1 MNSSMSSQS
10 MTHRAF
16 AVVNQ
21 AVSQRPA
28 AGTVVSQANIP
39 AGTVA
44 MVDTS
49 MKVLATM
56 PATGQVA
63 FVYGLGAM
71 KPLIKTQFMDVT
83 KLVLTKA
90 KFQPATEQV
99 TTIGYAGS
107 GTNNFPTI
115 NSGDFGIYI
124 RQEQEDNMFGGNCS
138 HWLPMV
144 GQFNT
149 SAASSPREF
158 GIRAV
163 DAIWASAKGW
173 KQEITNSRPSY
184 CRIELIT
191 NGTPVAIAQTA
202 SVVTDSAQVTFSAA
216 PAGLVVGDLFT
227 LGGSDTYEV
236 KSISGSV
243 VTMTTK
249 YRGATA
255 SGVAAAEVTATA
267 TLFGIRFT
275 GIANEFDRI
284 MYKDYTK
291 NTFDVFVT
299 RESAPVD
306 LGKVTSV
313 TAKNGVGVWELASI
327 EELDSMYATSQG
339 TLAGFIP
346 NQEPPKFVV
355 DGGKYSIIDVKWVN
369 ELAGNQQIGYTGQTF
384 GHVRFLLELGGAN
397 TLVAGSQGD
406 QLAET
411 ILGTA
416 YATGDLDA

>member
-1 MNSSMSSQS
+1 MSSQN

-21 AVSQRPA
+21 AVSLRPA
-28 AGTVVSQANIP
+28 AGTVVNQTNVP
-39 AGTVA
+39 AGVVCL
-44 MVDTS
+44 VDTS
-49 MKVLATM
+49 MKVLAAM
-56 PATGQVA
+56 PASGQVA
-63 FVYGLGAM
+63 FVYSVGSQ
-71 KPLIKTQFMDVT
+71 KPLIKTQFMDAS
-83 KLVLTKA
+83 KLTLTKQ
-90 KFQPATEQV
+90 KFQAAVEQV

-107 GTNNFPTI
+107 GTGNMPVV
-115 NSGDFGIYI
+115 NSADFGIYI

-144 GQFNT
+144 GQFST
-149 SAASSPREF
+149 SATSSAKEF
-158 GIRAV
+158 AMRAA

-173 KQEITNSRPSY
+173 KQEITNARPSY
-184 CRIELIT
+184 CRIEVIT

-202 SVVTDSAQVTFSAA
+202 SPVTDSAEVTFSAA
-216 PAGLVVGDLFT
+216 PAGLVAGDLFT
-227 LGGSDTYEV
+227 LGGTDTYEV
-236 KSISGSV
+236 KSISGAV

-267 TLFGIRFT
+267 TLFGIKFT

-284 MYKDYTK
+284 MWKDYTK

-306 LGKVTSV
+306 LGKVT
-313 TAKNGVGVWELASI
+313 TPAKNGVGTWEFASL

-346 NQEPPKFVV
+346 NQEPPKYVV
-355 DGGKYSIIDVKWVN
+355 DGSKYSIIDVKYQNDVTS
-369 ELAGNQQIGYTGQTF
+369 QVIGYAGQTY
-384 GHVRFLLELGGAN
+384 GHVRFLLELGPLN

-411 ILGTA
+411 ILTTGYT
-416 YATGDLDA
+416 TGDLDA

>member
-1 MNSSMSSQS
+1 MSSQN

-21 AVSQRPA
+21 AVSLRPA
-28 AGTVVSQANIP
+28 AGTVVNQTNLP

-44 MVDTS
+44 MVDTN

-56 PATGQVA
+56 PTTGKVA
-63 FVYGLGAM
+63 FVYSVGSQ

-83 KLVLTKA
+83 KLTLTKH
-90 KFQPATEQV
+90 KFLAASEQV

-107 GTNNFPTI
+107 GTGNMPVV
-115 NSGDFGIYI
+115 NSADFGIYI
-124 RQEQEDNMFGGNCS
+124 RQEQEDNLFGGNCS

-144 GQFNT
+144 GQFST
-149 SAASSPREF
+149 SAASSAKEF
-158 GIRAV
+158 AMRAA

-173 KQEITNSRPSY
+173 KQEITNARPSY
-184 CRIELIT
+184 CRIEVIT
-191 NGTPVAIAQTA
+191 NGTPTAITQTA
-202 SVVTDSAQVTFSAA
+202 SPVTDSAQVTFYAA
-216 PAGLVVGDLFT
+216 GVPTAPTGLAVGELFT

-236 KSISGSV
+236 KSISGAV

-255 SGVAAAEVTATA
+255 SGVAAAEIASA
-267 TLFGIRFT
+267 TLFGIKFT

-284 MYKDYTK
+284 LWKDYSK
-291 NTFDVFVT
+291 NSFDVFVT

-306 LGKVTSV
+306 LGKVTTS
-313 TAKNGVGVWELASI
+313 AKNGLGVWELASL
-327 EELDSMYATSQG
+327 EELDSMYATNQG

-355 DGGKYSIIDVKWVN
+355 DGSKYSIIDVAWENDVTT
-369 ELAGNQQIGYTGQTF
+369 QTIGYAGKTQ